1 MGNPKRSQENFTP
14 DHLGE
19 KYVAVDANKG
29 KKMADKTGR
38 QPSLIQTKGE

>member
-1 MGNPKRSQENFTP
+1 MSNPKKSQQNFTP

-19 KYVAVDANKG
+19 KEYASKSNNG

-38 QPSLIQTKGE
+38 EPIVIQTKGE

>member
-1 MGNPKRSQENFTP
+1 MGNPKRSQENFQP

-19 KYVAVDANKG
+19 KPVAADANKG

-38 QPSLIQTKGE
+38 KPHVIQTKGE